1 MKRIEVCV
9 SNASCAGP
17 LSVQGC
23 LKIVGE
29 DFRGSEASSY
39 SFLGCGVPEDIIVG
53 VHSAAAPHISVID
66 QVDLVALLQKVACES
81 LPATRGVKPC
91 SFRDSITV
99 EEDQWLSSS
108 KTS

>member
-29 DFRGSEASSY
+29 DFRGSEASLY
-39 SFLGCGVPEDIIVG
+39 SFLGGGVPENVIVS
-53 VHSAAAPHISVID
+53 VHFAAAPHISVID
-66 QVDLVALLQKVACES
+66 QVDLVALIQEVACES
-81 LPATRGVKPC
+81 LPAIRSVKPC
-91 SFRDSITV
+91 SSRDSIAV
-99 EEDQWLSSS
+99 EKDQW
-108 KTS
+108 